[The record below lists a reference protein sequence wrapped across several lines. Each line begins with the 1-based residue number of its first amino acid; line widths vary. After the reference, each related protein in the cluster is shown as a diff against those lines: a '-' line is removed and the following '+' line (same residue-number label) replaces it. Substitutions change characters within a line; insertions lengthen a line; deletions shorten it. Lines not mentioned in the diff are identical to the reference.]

1 MASSP
6 RILIVDDDSVI
17 THLITLMLQK
27 KGYNII
33 GKFSTGEEAL
43 LKSAELNPDLVI
55 MDIRLTGHLDGI
67 ATARYIFKI
76 FQFPVIFIAGKEDE
90 NLLDNALYSEPYGI
104 LFKPFMD
111 LELKS
116 NVDLAIYNHSIRK
129 KSLGSYL
136 LGEPN
141 KVVEVNEVIIVMDPK
156 GRIIFFNHYA
166 AWFIDLPG
174 PEILMSYW
182 RDVLMLID
190 DLTGEELKDPIND
203 VAKHGAVVIHD
214 TNTAIVTKSGKRRKI
229 SILVQPLLDERGKLL
244 VLTMKIREKKL

>member
-1 MASSP
+1 MAPSS

-55 MDIRLTGHLDGI
+55 MDIRLSGHLDSI
-67 ATARYIFKI
+67 AAARYIFKL

-111 LELKS
+111 IELKS
-116 NVDLAIYNHSIRK
+116 TVDLALYNHSIRK
-129 KSLGSYL
+129 KSLGNYPF
-136 LGEPN
+136 GEPN
-141 KVVEVNEVIIVMDPK
+141 KVVDVNEVIIVMDPK

-166 AWFIDLPG
+166 AWFIDLPEQ
-174 PEILMSYW
+174 EILMSYW

-190 DLTGEELKDPIND
+190 DMTGEQLKDPVND
-203 VAKHGAVVIHD
+203 VARHGAVVIHD
-214 TNTAIVTKSGKRRKI
+214 TNTAIVTKSGKRRKVGV
-229 SILVQPLLDERGKLL
+229 LVQPILDERGKVL
-244 VLTMKIREKKL
+244 VLSMKIKEKKV

>member
-1 MASSP
+1 MAPSS

-55 MDIRLTGHLDGI
+55 MDIRLSGHLDGI
-67 ATARYIFKI
+67 ATARYILKI

-90 NLLDNALYSEPYGI
+90 NLLESALNSEPYGI

-111 LELKS
+111 IELKS
-116 NVDLAIYNHSIRK
+116 NVDLALYNHNIRK
-129 KSLGSYL
+129 KSLGTYPF
-136 LGEPN
+136 GEPN

-166 AWFIDLPG
+166 AWFIDLPEQ
-174 PEILMSYW
+174 EILMSYW

-190 DLTGEELKDPIND
+190 DLTSEELKDPIQD
-203 VAKHGAVVIHD
+203 LARHGAVVIHE
-214 TNTAIVTKSGKRRKI
+214 TNTAIVTKSGKRRKVGV
-229 SILVQPLLDERGKLL
+229 LVQPVLDERGKILAL
-244 VLTMKIREKKL
+244 SMKIKEKKV